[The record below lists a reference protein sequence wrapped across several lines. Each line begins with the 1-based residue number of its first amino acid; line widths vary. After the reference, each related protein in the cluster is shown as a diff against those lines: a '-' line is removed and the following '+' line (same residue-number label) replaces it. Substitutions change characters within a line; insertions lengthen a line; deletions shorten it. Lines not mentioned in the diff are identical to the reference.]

1 MRLPCPRYLFLAA
14 AGLSA
19 PAFAQQSAPEP
30 PVSTVEVKGTAASY
44 DPRRDDTASRIVV
57 RREEIERYGDTG
69 VHDVLRRIPGVSV
82 TVGANGNQEVRMRGL
97 GGGYTQILLDGERAP
112 AGFKLASLS
121 PETIERIEVLSSAS
135 AEFSTESVAGTINIV
150 TRKKVRRAEREAKL
164 GYMHSHE
171 FRGPTFSAD
180 LADRG
185 ERTAWSLS
193 ASGNHD
199 ALSRESHSYQTN
211 TRPDG
216 TLDMRRDTVL
226 AERGRMNRLNLGPR
240 LSWTGEDGD
249 TLEWETLANGS
260 SFRNHGHALTRTAIG
275 APPPT
280 PDLHT
285 LGAFDDRTLTSS
297 LRWSG
302 ALASGAK
309 LETKLGVERSW
320 QDTLVRRSGLDGR
333 GRPETDGSVRTET
346 DAHGASSTGKYTR
359 TVEGGHVLA
368 IGWDARLNASDD
380 LRAERDTIRVLPPG
394 QPPVE
399 TFDARVARVAVYAQD
414 EWTVNPQLSVYLGAR
429 WEGVRTRVGGNT
441 FETTRVRSNVLSPVL
456 QTLWK
461 LAGEKD
467 GNSGDQLRLALSRTY
482 KAPDLYSLVPRR
494 YAWENNSA
502 TEADYQGNPQLKP
515 ELAWGL
521 DAAWER
527 HWAEGAMLSASAS
540 LRRIDNYT
548 GNRIYFDGRRWI
560 FTPTNEDRAELRSLQ
575 LEAKFPLSALMQDA
589 PALELRAS
597 ISRNWSRVDSVP
609 GPYNRMEQQ
618 TPLTANLGLDY
629 KRGAF
634 SGGASLAHRRGGRV
648 DPSVERSFYTRA
660 RTDLEAYAAWRFH
673 PKLQLRLAGSNLLGE
688 DNFFEPAYID
698 PARGTERRG
707 WTYPESP
714 TLRATLEMSF

>member
-1 MRLPCPRYLFLAA
+1 MRLPHPRYLLIAA

-19 PAFAQQSAPEP
+19 PAFAQQAAPDMP
-30 PVSTVEVKGTAASY
+30 LQKVEVQGTAASY

-57 RREEIERYGDTG
+57 RREEIERYGDTS
-69 VHDVLRRIPGVSV
+69 VHDVLRRIPGLTV
-82 TVGANGNQEVRMRGL
+82 TVGANGNAEVRMRGL
-97 GGGYTQILLDGERAP
+97 AGGYTQVLLDGERAP
-112 AGFKLASLS
+112 AGFSLASLS
-121 PETIERIEVLSSAS
+121 PETVERIEVLRSAS
-135 AEFSTESVAGTINIV
+135 AELSTESVAGTINIV
-150 TRKKVRRAEREAKL
+150 TRKKVRRAEHEAKL
-164 GYMHSHE
+164 GYMHSNE
-171 FRGPTFSAD
+171 FRGPTFGAD
-180 LADRG
+180 LAERG
-185 ERTAWSLS
+185 ERSSWSLS
-193 ASGNHD
+193 AGGNHD
-199 ALSRESHSYQTN
+199 ALARASRSYQTN

-216 TLDMRRDTVL
+216 VVDMRRATVI

-240 LSWTGEDGD
+240 VSWTLDDGA
-249 TLEWETLANGS
+249 TIEWDTLANGS
-260 SFRNHGHALTRTAIG
+260 SFRNRGHAVTATSIG

-285 LGAFDDRTLTSS
+285 AGAFDDRMLASN

-320 QDTLVRRSGLDGR
+320 QDTLVRRSGVDGA

-346 DAHGASSTGKYTR
+346 DARGASSTGKYTR
-359 TVEGGHVLA
+359 AFDGGHVLA
-368 IGWDARLNASDD
+368 LGWDARFNASDD
-380 LRAERDTIRVLPPG
+380 VRAEADAIRALPPG
-394 QPPVE
+394 QPPRE
-399 TFDARVARVAVYAQD
+399 TFEARVTRAAVYAQD
-414 EWTVNPQLSVYLGAR
+414 EWTVSPRLSVYLGAR

-441 FETTRVRSNVLSPVL
+441 FDTARVRANVFSPVL

-461 LAGEKD
+461 LSGDED
-467 GNSGDQLRLALSRTY
+467 GKGGDQLRLALSRTY

-502 TEADYQGNPQLKP
+502 TEADYQGNPQLEP
-515 ELAWGL
+515 ELAWGV
-521 DAAWER
+521 DAGWER
-527 HWAEGAMLSASAS
+527 HWAEGAMVSASAS

-548 GNRIYFDGRRWI
+548 SNRIYFDGLRWI

-575 LEAKFPLSALMQDA
+575 LEAKFPLSAVMDDA

-597 ISRNWSRVDSVP
+597 VSRNWSRVASVP

-648 DPSVERSFYTRA
+648 DPSAERSFYTHA

-698 PARGTERRG
+698 PVAGIERRG
-707 WTYPESP
+707 WTYPESA
-714 TLRATLEMSF
+714 TLRATLEMRF